1 MEHDALAVPLSLSPR
16 PRESGS
22 VSAFNGGG
30 GFTPH
35 SLALASQQAAQRTDR
50 HSTPLQYQQPP
61 HLAEKPSQQ
70 DRDGERARNRE
81 HPAGGAVSQ

>member
-30 GFTPH
+30 GSTPH

-50 HSTPLQYQQPP
+50 HSTPVPATASLGR
-61 HLAEKPSQQ
+61 ETKPA
-70 DRDGERARNRE
+70 RPRRGESSE
-81 HPAGGAVSQ
+81 